1 MIPDLFLPIIF
12 IVIMYVIIG
21 CIEDALTLLAI
32 GMVFIPIS
40 FMFMQIV
47 NTGGY
52 TTMFGASL
60 VTGTIGTEMIGAAMF
75 LIPLFALTKIFYI
88 SRLANGG
95 NKHE

>member
-1 MIPDLFLPIIF
+1 MIPDLFLPIMF

-21 CIEDALTLLAI
+21 CIEDALTFLAI
-32 GMVFIPIS
+32 GMLFIPIS

-52 TTMFGASL
+52 TSMFGAPL
-60 VTGTIGTEMIGAAMF
+60 VSGMIGTEMIGGAMF
-75 LIPLFALTKIFYI
+75 LIPLFAITKIFYI